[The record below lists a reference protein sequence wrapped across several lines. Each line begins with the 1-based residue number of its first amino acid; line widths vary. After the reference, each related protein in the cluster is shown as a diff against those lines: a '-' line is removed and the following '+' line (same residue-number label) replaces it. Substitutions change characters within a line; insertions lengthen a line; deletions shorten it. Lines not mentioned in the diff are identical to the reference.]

1 MAVLRLAVDPS
12 GMERG
17 GRRGESALDRITN
30 KSAKVE
36 GAMGRMSK
44 AAGRATLALA
54 AGFASIGAVST
65 AIRGISQFEGSMSK
79 LAAVSRATSGE
90 LESMRAIAKDLGST
104 TEFSATQAAA
114 GLNYLAMAGFSAS
127 EGMAAIPDVLNLAT
141 AASIDLGQA
150 ADIAS
155 NIMSGFGIEADEA
168 ANVTDVLAAA
178 SSRANTTV
186 AQLGGA
192 MSTVAPIAAA
202 LNIDLADTAAAIGVM
217 SDAGIQGE
225 RAGTALRGVLAAL
238 AGPTEAATDAL
249 KAYGLTAADVNPE
262 THSLADIMKTLSERG
277 LTTADAM
284 EIFGREAASG
294 ALVLVEANDRL
305 REFGSEL
312 RNVDGEATRMADTV
326 RDNLGGDMT
335 SLKSATEGLIL
346 AMGDAGL
353 TAILRGATQAA
364 TALVRGISGTIS
376 AITGILGAV
385 GDFALAQTN
394 LSVASDN
401 VTLAMGDEIRQ
412 ANALFTLMG
421 NGNTMTQS
429 AALAKLSEAEAHLRN
444 AASLRDETQ
453 AMVDQKVA
461 ALELQRITA
470 EDALRS
476 IAAPGTDLEQ
486 ISAMQRE
493 SYAETEDFL
502 ARIIQKQ
509 ANLNGLAN
517 QGAREFAVAQ
527 AEVQR
532 IRDAIENAKDGVV
545 VFDGEVIIA
554 IDRTNRLAQAA
565 GAVNFNNAI
574 SSAAFL
580 ANDLGVNIDLANKLN
595 AALNRSAGIES
606 TKPKPKFSYGL
617 PGVETGDVG
626 NARLGWGNTLDEPS
640 NTRFTVPNLSSN
652 SRGVSSSVSGLS
664 GGGGGGGSSG
674 GGAAEI
680 DRTKEAYDSL
690 MASLDPVSAA
700 TRSFE
705 EAQER
710 VNAALKIGYITSG
723 EAANAMSLAR
733 ERLKEAMEEANAA
746 AGIWEG
752 FEDSAR
758 SAFGSVITGAESAK
772 DALASLLSSLAGK
785 LADSAFDGL
794 FGGIDWSGGGGSGGL
809 FGGSIIPGILHSG
822 GIAGQDGYGHG
833 RSVSPAIFAG
843 APRYHNGGIAGLRPN
858 EVPAIL
864 ERGERVIPKGQSSGN
879 GGYTYA
885 PVYNIDARGTD
896 DASAVDRIRQGIAK
910 IDAEFEARAVNAFNM
925 GKKRRQIV

>member
-1 MAVLRLAVDPS
+1 MAVLRLNIDPS

-17 GRRGESALDRITN
+17 ARRGESALDRITN

-44 AAGRATLALA
+44 AAGRATIALA
-54 AGFASIGAVST
+54 AGFASIGAIST

-90 LESMRAIAKDLGST
+90 LANMRAIAKDLGST
-104 TEFSATQAAA
+104 TEFSATQAAS

-155 NIMSGFGIEADEA
+155 NIMSGFGIEADKA

-186 AQLGGA
+186 SQLGGA

-202 LNIDLADTAAAIGVM
+202 LNIDLSDTAAAIGVM

-238 AGPTEAATDAL
+238 AGPTKAATDAL
-249 KAYGLTAADVNPE
+249 AKYGLAAKDVNPE
-262 THSLADIMKTLSERG
+262 THDLADIMETLSERG

-305 REFGSEL
+305 REFGDEL

-353 TAILRGATQAA
+353 TAVIRGVTQAA

-376 AITGILGAV
+376 AITGLFGAI
-385 GDFALAQTN
+385 GDFASAQTN
-394 LSVASDN
+394 LSVAADN

-444 AASLRDETQ
+444 AEALRDETQ
-453 AMVDQKVA
+453 AMVDQKLA

-509 ANLNGLAN
+509 ANLNNLAN
-517 QGAREFAVAQ
+517 TGAQEFAAAK
-527 AEVQR
+527 AEVER
-532 IRDAIENAKDGVV
+532 IRTAINNAVDGVV
-545 VFDGEVIIA
+545 TFDGEVVNA
-554 IDRTNRLAQAA
+554 VDLTNRLAQAA

-580 ANDLGVNIDLANKLN
+580 ANDIDVNIELANKLN
-595 AALNRSAGIES
+595 AALNRSAGIQS
-606 TKPKPKFSYGL
+606 SKPKPKFSYGL

-626 NARLGWGNTLDEPS
+626 NARLGWGNTLDEPQHE
-640 NTRFTVPNLSSN
+640 RFTVPNLSTSGG
-652 SRGVSSSVSGLS
+652 SVSSSVSGLS
-664 GGGGGGGSSG
+664 GGGGGSSG
-674 GGAAEI
+674 GGAAAI

-690 MASLDPVSAA
+690 MASLDPVVAA
-700 TRSFE
+700 TQRFE
-705 EAQER
+705 DAQET
-710 VNAALKIGYITSG
+710 VNAALKAGHITST
-723 EAANAMSLAR
+723 EAAEAYDLAR
-733 ERLKEAMEEANAA
+733 ERFDEAVASADKGASVWEKFKTTGANA
-746 AGIWEG
+746 IDKLIEG
-752 FEDSAR
+752 TMSL
-758 SAFGSVITGAESAK
+758 K
-772 DALASLLSSLAGK
+772 DAVSSLIKEMVIAIAKKALLGNG
-785 LADSAFDGL
+785 ASGSASDSL
-794 FGGIDWSGGGGSGGL
+794 
-809 FGGSIIPGILHSG
+809 GSIIMGAFGFADGAAFSG
-822 GIAGQDGYGHG
+822 GRVTAFASGGVVNSPTLFPMRGGTGLMGEAGPEAIMPLTRG
-833 RSVSPAIFAG
+833 RNGKLGVQAVGG
-843 APRYHNGGIAGLRPN
+843 AAQQVQKAVVELILPPGLSAEQRQ
-858 EVPAIL
+858 EV
-864 ERGERVIPKGQSSGN
+864 
-879 GGYTYA
+879 
-885 PVYNIDARGTD
+885 
-896 DASAVDRIRQGIAK
+896 QGISLRVSEAK
-910 IDAEFEARAVNAFNM
+910 MVANSRAQSDQKYLS
-925 GKKRRQIV
+925 GGR

>member
-1 MAVLRLAVDPS
+1 MATLRLAVDPS
-12 GMERG
+12 GMESG
-17 GRRGESALDRITN
+17 SRRGESALDRITN

-36 GAMGRMSK
+36 SAMGRMSK

-54 AGFASIGAVST
+54 AGFASVGAVST

-127 EGMAAIPDVLNLAT
+127 EGMASIPDVLNLAT

-155 NIMSGFGIEADEA
+155 NIMSGFGIEAESA

-186 AQLGGA
+186 SQLGGA

-238 AGPTEAATDAL
+238 AGPTDAARGAL
-249 KAYGLTAADVNPE
+249 EKYGLTVADVNPE
-262 THSLADIMKTLSERG
+262 THDLADIMKTLADRG
-277 LTTADAM
+277 LSTADAM

-353 TAILRGATQAA
+353 TAVIRGITQAA

-376 AITGILGAV
+376 AVTGLFGAV
-385 GDFALAQTN
+385 GDFASAQTN
-394 LSVASDN
+394 LSVAADN

-476 IAAPGTDLEQ
+476 IAAPGTDLDQ
-486 ISAMQRE
+486 VSAMQRE
-493 SYAETEDFL
+493 SYAETQDFL
-502 ARIIQKQ
+502 ARIIQQQ
-509 ANLNGLAN
+509 ASLNGLAN
-517 QGAREFAVAQ
+517 QGAQEFATAK
-527 AEVQR
+527 AEVER
-532 IRDAIENAKDGVV
+532 IRTAINNAVDGVV
-545 VFDGEVIIA
+545 TFDGEVVTA
-554 IDRTNRLAQAA
+554 VDLTNRLARAA

-595 AALNRSAGIES
+595 AALNRSAGIEN

-626 NARLGWGNTLDEPS
+626 NARLGWGNTLDEPQ
-640 NTRFTVPNLSSN
+640 NERFTVPNLSTSGG
-652 SRGVSSSVSGLS
+652 SVSSSVSGLS

-674 GGAAEI
+674 GGGVAQI
-680 DRTKEAYDSL
+680 DRTKDAYDSL
-690 MASLDPVSAA
+690 MASLDPVVAA
-700 TRSFE
+700 TQRFE
-705 EAQER
+705 DAQET
-710 VNAALKIGYITSG
+710 VNAALKAGHITST
-723 EAANAMSLAR
+723 EAAEAYDLAR
-733 ERLKEAMEEANAA
+733 ERFDEAVASADKGASVWEKFKTTGANA
-746 AGIWEG
+746 IDKLIEG
-752 FEDSAR
+752 TMSL
-758 SAFGSVITGAESAK
+758 K
-772 DALASLLSSLAGK
+772 DAVSSLIKEMVIAIAKKALLGNG
-785 LADSAFDGL
+785 ASGSASDSL
-794 FGGIDWSGGGGSGGL
+794 
-809 FGGSIIPGILHSG
+809 GSIIMGSIFPFANGGAFQGGRLTAFASG
-822 GIAGQDGYGHG
+822 G
-833 RSVSPAIFAG
+833 V
-843 APRYHNGGIAGLRPN
+843 
-858 EVPAIL
+858 
-864 ERGERVIPKGQSSGN
+864 
-879 GGYTYA
+879 
-885 PVYNIDARGTD
+885 
-896 DASAVDRIRQGIAK
+896 VDRPTLFPMRGGTGLMGEADPEAIMPLTRGRNGKLGVQAVGGAAQQVQKAVVELILPPGLSAEQRQEVQGISLRVSEAK
-910 IDAEFEARAVNAFNM
+910 MVANSRAQSDQKYLS
-925 GKKRRQIV
+925 GGR

>member
-1 MAVLRLAVDPS
+1 
-12 GMERG
+12 
-17 GRRGESALDRITN
+17 
-30 KSAKVE
+30 
-36 GAMGRMSK
+36 MGRMSK
-44 AAGRATLALA
+44 AAGRATIALA
-54 AGFASIGAVST
+54 AGFASIGAIST

-90 LESMRAIAKDLGST
+90 LANMRAIAKDLGST
-104 TEFSATQAAA
+104 TEFSATQAAS

-155 NIMSGFGIEADEA
+155 NIMSGFGIEADKA

-186 AQLGGA
+186 SQLGGA

-202 LNIDLADTAAAIGVM
+202 LNIDLSDTAAAIGVM

-238 AGPTEAATDAL
+238 AGPTKAATDAL
-249 KAYGLTAADVNPE
+249 AKYGLAAKDVNPE
-262 THSLADIMKTLSERG
+262 THDLADIMETLSERG

-305 REFGSEL
+305 REFGDEL

-353 TAILRGATQAA
+353 TAVIRGVTQAA

-376 AITGILGAV
+376 AITGLFGAI
-385 GDFALAQTN
+385 GDFASAQTN
-394 LSVASDN
+394 LSVAADN

-444 AASLRDETQ
+444 AEALRDETQ
-453 AMVDQKVA
+453 AMVDQKLA

-509 ANLNGLAN
+509 ANLNNLAN
-517 QGAREFAVAQ
+517 TGAQEFAAAK
-527 AEVQR
+527 AEVER
-532 IRDAIENAKDGVV
+532 IRTAINNAVDGVV
-545 VFDGEVIIA
+545 TFDGEVVNA
-554 IDRTNRLAQAA
+554 VDLTNRLAQAA

-580 ANDLGVNIDLANKLN
+580 ANDIDVNIELANKLN
-595 AALNRSAGIES
+595 AALNRSAGIQS
-606 TKPKPKFSYGL
+606 SKPKPKFSYGL

-626 NARLGWGNTLDEPS
+626 NARLGWGNTLDEPQHE
-640 NTRFTVPNLSSN
+640 RFTVPNLSTSGG
-652 SRGVSSSVSGLS
+652 SVSSSVSGLS
-664 GGGGGGGSSG
+664 GGGGGSSG
-674 GGAAEI
+674 GGAAAI

-690 MASLDPVSAA
+690 MASLDPVVAA
-700 TRSFE
+700 TQRFE
-705 EAQER
+705 DAQET
-710 VNAALKIGYITSG
+710 VNAALKAGHITST
-723 EAANAMSLAR
+723 EAAEAYDLAR
-733 ERLKEAMEEANAA
+733 ERFDEAVASADKGASVWEKFKTTGANA
-746 AGIWEG
+746 IDKLIEG
-752 FEDSAR
+752 TMSL
-758 SAFGSVITGAESAK
+758 K
-772 DALASLLSSLAGK
+772 DAVSSLIKEMVIAIAKKALLGNG
-785 LADSAFDGL
+785 ASGSASDSL
-794 FGGIDWSGGGGSGGL
+794 
-809 FGGSIIPGILHSG
+809 GSIIMGAFGFADGAAFSG
-822 GIAGQDGYGHG
+822 GRVTAFASGGVVNSPTLFPMRGGTGLMGEAGPEAIMPLTRG
-833 RSVSPAIFAG
+833 RNGKLGVQAVGG
-843 APRYHNGGIAGLRPN
+843 AAQQVQKAVVELILPPGLSAEQRQ
-858 EVPAIL
+858 EV
-864 ERGERVIPKGQSSGN
+864 
-879 GGYTYA
+879 
-885 PVYNIDARGTD
+885 
-896 DASAVDRIRQGIAK
+896 QGISLRVSEAK
-910 IDAEFEARAVNAFNM
+910 MVANSRAQSDQKYLS
-925 GKKRRQIV
+925 GGR